1 MKKYFQKINF
11 TLPPID
17 MNRIITNT
25 VVEGYNS
32 QDAVDRNIMPIF
44 NSYEIKDP
52 EYFTD
57 LYSQKIK
64 FKIPPNFVNY
74 TCLKED
80 GASPHVDGLVT
91 AVINYYI
98 DPADSLT
105 FFWEPKDINF
115 VPPGLRQLRKDGQ
128 WHESEV
134 LVYDMSQLHFA
145 CCFRALPNQAY
156 ALSTKDIHSV
166 FKPKHDTVRTFF
178 RFMWFDLTIDELLD
192 NIILVNN

>member
-11 TLPPID
+11 KLPPID

-25 VVEGYNS
+25 VVESYAT
-32 QDAVDRNIMPIF
+32 QYLIDKNISPTF
-44 NSYEIKDP
+44 HSYEIKDM
-52 EYFTD
+52 EYFTEI
-57 LYSQKIK
+57 YSQKIK
-64 FKIPPNFVNY
+64 FNIQPDFINY
-74 TCLKED
+74 TRITED
-80 GASPHVDGLVT
+80 GATPHVDKVKS
-91 AVINYYI
+91 VINYYI
-98 DPADSLT
+98 DSGNCVT
-105 FFWEPKDINF
+105 TFWEPKDINF

-134 LVYDMSQLHFA
+134 LVYDISQLHFA

-178 RFMWFDLTIDELLD
+178 RFMWFDLTIDELLN